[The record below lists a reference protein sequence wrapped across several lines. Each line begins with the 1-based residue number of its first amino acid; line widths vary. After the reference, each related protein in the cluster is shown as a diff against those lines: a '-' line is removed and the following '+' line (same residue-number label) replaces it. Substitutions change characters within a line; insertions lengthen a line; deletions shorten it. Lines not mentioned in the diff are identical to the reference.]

1 MQKHLISQAPTQP
14 NQAFCGNMFEATTL
28 RLVSCSSCCLRLLEV
43 VFSSTVEPSG
53 IHQGNHGC
61 NQSSESML
69 SRVLCPFCAIIEL
82 MVPQPQ

>member
-1 MQKHLISQAPTQP
+1 MQKSHLPGPLPSQTKPFVAT
-14 NQAFCGNMFEATTL
+14 CSEATTL
-28 RLVSCSSCCLRLLEV
+28 RLVSYSSYCLRLLEV

-61 NQSSESML
+61 HQ
-69 SRVLCPFCAIIEL
+69 SRVLRPFCAIIEL